1 MDETILSILVAVFNG
16 VMLMTGILLGTKL
29 TSRTLT
35 KEIDRYTEKSE
46 MLQTLKKVLMKVE
59 DEKLVEKI
67 VVFFE
72 EATTLVSSEE
82 AKNFFKNA
90 TEALKEFSSS
100 ESDIKVNLPKKPEEI
115 K

>member
-1 MDETILSILVAVFNG
+1 MDEVFQLILGALLNG
-16 VMLMTGILLGTKL
+16 LMLAIGMFIGTRQSAKAIV
-29 TSRTLT
+29 
-35 KEIDRYTEKSE
+35 KEFERMLERSE
-46 MLQTLKKVLMKVE
+46 MVTTLKKTFTDQTLITKAT
-59 DEKLVEKI
+59 K
-67 VVFFE
+67 FFE

-90 TEALKEFSSS
+90 TAALKEFSSS